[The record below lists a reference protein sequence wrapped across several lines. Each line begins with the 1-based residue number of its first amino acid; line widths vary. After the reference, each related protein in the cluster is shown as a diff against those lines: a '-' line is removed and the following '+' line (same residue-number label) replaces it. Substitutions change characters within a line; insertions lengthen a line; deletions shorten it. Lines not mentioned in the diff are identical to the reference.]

1 MLTLFLLRATL
12 VVTLAAIRVVILA
25 ATPVVIP
32 ASEAWDRKY
41 LRTGHPPVVSLP
53 GK

>member
-12 VVTLAAIRVVILA
+12 VTIRVVILVAILA

>member
-12 VVTLAAIRVVILA
+12 VAIRVVILA
-25 ATPVVIP
+25 AIP